1 LSLQIGTEPIEALL
15 AELETTGDN
24 GGLSVAEIMDKTGR
38 GASWVRGKLA
48 AINRAG
54 RLVVGRRLTTG
65 IDGKAAHTPVY
76 RIKAK

>member
-1 LSLQIGTEPIEALL
+1 LL
-15 AELETTGDN
+15 AELETAGDN
-24 GGLSVAEIMDKTGR
+24 GGLSVVELMEQTGR
-38 GASWVRGKLA
+38 KASWVRGKLGD
-48 AINRAG
+48 IHRAG